1 MIYMDNRSSHFLGIA
16 NDQIYDKRH
25 QNYCISICF
34 SIEYPNFTYPLFSIK
49 IIEPILR
56 YRNKKT
62 SAIYRGDWLHFSI
75 QTKRGKILTASW
87 EVNFLQGTMNKG
99 DSLSNYLMMCVR
111 RFFLYMWPLSQKLL
125 HINNSRFRN
134 TSLL

>member
-111 RFFLYMWPLSQKLL
+111 RFFLYM
-125 HINNSRFRN
+125 
-134 TSLL
+134 